1 MTPEPTPRNEQTPIV
16 ADEIEPTLTV
26 AEIAGA
32 WKKSADTVRRLFLDE
47 PGVLRFGHGTL
58 LAGRKYRR
66 RYFSLR
72 IPLSVFQRVEAR
84 LQRPRPSPERPLRR
98 RVG

>member
-1 MTPEPTPRNEQTPIV
+1 MNEQNP
-16 ADEIEPTLTV
+16 AAAEIEQVLTV
-26 AEIAGA
+26 AEIATA
-32 WKKSADTVRRLFLDE
+32 WKKSEDVVRRIFLDE

-84 LQRPRPSPERPLRR
+84 LQQPRPGPESRPTRR
-98 RVG
+98 KSA